1 MEIQI
6 ATELLDYLREFEDR
20 YKLKHNG
27 HIESVSHCRP
37 IKIYNSI
44 TGPYVT
50 LWNGTKNKRYYMRH
64 LNPKTHLMIR

>member
-27 HIESVSHCRP
+27 HIEYIGYIGCVG
-37 IKIYNSI
+37 SI
-44 TGPYVT
+44 VHTGNIPPV
-50 LWNGTKNKRYYMRH
+50 K
-64 LNPKTHLMIR
+64 